1 MQALANELALH
12 PEITTKFFGPE
23 LSQLGG
29 GASNPYNLPS
39 YNAVRQNLISRGLL
53 DDLGGWA
60 THEYTYPADD
70 AVMWDAW
77 YNGSA
82 HAANIVNGTNNL
94 GWLWPTPGIA
104 GDNKEIWQTETEG
117 EDQTWTKD
125 GAMGFGLKIHN
136 ALVYGNVSGY
146 TSWTLTGY
154 NSSDTWG
161 VVDLDDI
168 NNPTNSFKYDAFKQ
182 FSRWIRPG
190 AQRINAVF
198 ENGKAS
204 IGGANELDTYNGLN
218 VSAFNHAQDQR
229 LTMVFVNM
237 KTSSESTT
245 ITIPAGLN
253 VSSFQ
258 VYSDQRHPEIRA
270 ASRSHS

>member
-1 MQALANELALH
+1 
-12 PEITTKFFGPE
+12 
-23 LSQLGG
+23 
-29 GASNPYNLPS
+29 
-39 YNAVRQNLISRGLL
+39 
-53 DDLGGWA
+53 
-60 THEYTYPADD
+60 
-70 AVMWDAW
+70 MWDAW

-94 GWLWPTPGIA
+94 GWLGPTPGIA

-125 GAMGFGLKIHN
+125 GAMGFGLKIYN
-136 ALVYGNVSGY
+136 ALVYGHVSGY

-168 NNPTNSFKYDAFKQ
+168 NNPTNSYKYDAFKQ

-218 VSAFNHAQDQR
+218 CVGLQP
-229 LTMVFVNM
+229 
-237 KTSSESTT
+237 SS
-245 ITIPAGLN
+245 G
-253 VSSFQ
+253 
-258 VYSDQRHPEIRA
+258 
-270 ASRSHS
+270 

>member
-1 MQALANELALH
+1 MWTDWARYVLSTIKKFEQETGLPMYAFSFQNEPNVPATYNSATFAYIANDVNNPSAGFTDGHWELYGDALQALANERALH

-60 THEYTYPADD
+60 THEYTYPADS
-70 AVMWDAW
+70 AAMWDAW

-82 HAANIVNGTNNL
+82 HAAQIINGTNNL
-94 GWLWPTPGIA
+94 GWLGPTPGIA

-125 GAMGFGLKIHN
+125 GAMGFGLKIQN
-136 ALVYGNVSGY
+136 ALVFGNVSGY

-154 NSSDTWG
+154 SSSDSWG
-161 VVDLDDI
+161 LVDLDDI
-168 NNPTNSFKYDAFKQ
+168 NNPTNSYKYDAMKQ
-182 FSRWIRPG
+182 FSR
-190 AQRINAVF
+190 
-198 ENGKAS
+198 
-204 IGGANELDTYNGLN
+204 
-218 VSAFNHAQDQR
+218 
-229 LTMVFVNM
+229 
-237 KTSSESTT
+237 
-245 ITIPAGLN
+245 
-253 VSSFQ
+253 
-258 VYSDQRHPEIRA
+258 
-270 ASRSHS
+270 